1 MVELAQ
7 NVITVAQALALY
19 TAFINEQI
27 ARTQPAFRNR
37 KILVITLPTGGFVE
51 LSYQEMLGQ
60 VQMQTALGIN
70 QAILHAQ
77 ARGYAVA

>member
-1 MVELAQ
+1 MAQ
-7 NVITVAQALALY
+7 NVISVAQALNLY
-19 TAFINEQI
+19 AAFINEQI

-37 KILVITLPTGGFVE
+37 AVLVVTRPEGGLVS
-51 LSYQEMLGQ
+51 LSYPQMLSE
-60 VQMQTALGIN
+60 VQRRTALGVN